1 MKESK
6 HNCDLKSCFLCK
18 RCLKEWLPAIDANRK
33 NFVIKK
39 GEVIFSEGDP
49 VTGIYF
55 VYSGKVKVHK
65 KWGSEKELI
74 VRIAQSGAILGHRG
88 LGDQTIYP
96 VSATALEPGVVC
108 YIDMEF
114 FKTTLK
120 VNNNFTTD
128 LMMFFASELQ
138 ISERKMRNLAH
149 MPVKGR
155 VAQSLITFKQQF
167 GITPQ
172 GFIDIELTRQDLA
185 SYTGATYETVFRTIN
200 ELIAE
205 QLITASG
212 KRIAIVNEA
221 LLQKLTQEDNL

>member
-6 HNCDLKSCFLCK
+6 HSCDLKSCFLCK

-33 NFVIKK
+33 NFVVKK
-39 GEVIFSEGDP
+39 GEVIFNEGEP
-49 VTGIYF
+49 VSGIYF
-55 VYSGKVKVHK
+55 VYTGKVKVHK
-65 KWGSEKELI
+65 KWGSEKELM

-96 VSATALEPGVVC
+96 VSATALEAGVVC

-172 GFIDIELTRQDLA
+172 GFINIELTRQDLA

-212 KRIAIVNEA
+212 KRIAIVNET
-221 LLQKLTQEDNL
+221 LLQKLTQEDNF

>member
-33 NFVIKK
+33 NFVVKK